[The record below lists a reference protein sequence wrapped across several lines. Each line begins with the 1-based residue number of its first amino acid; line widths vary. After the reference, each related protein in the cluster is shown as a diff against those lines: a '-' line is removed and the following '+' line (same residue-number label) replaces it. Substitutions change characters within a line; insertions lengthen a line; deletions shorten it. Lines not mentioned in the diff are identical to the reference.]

1 MSRPTLRPQD
11 LPTGIRLAGRGLR
24 GWAGTPKLMLLG
36 AIPAVLVWAIF
47 LALIVLVVP
56 RTPAIARWA
65 TPFAADWSLLAREV
79 LQVTLA
85 IAMSVALIYLAIV
98 TFVSVTLLVGS
109 WFYER
114 IWAATEE
121 RLGGLEQRVELN
133 FRATVG
139 KTVDDTGRSVL
150 MALTTAALA
159 FLIGLVPV
167 VGSIA
172 AAVFVTYR
180 GARSAAI
187 ELTAFAGDARGWSFA
202 QRRRRIDRRPLLM
215 LGTAL
220 PYYLSFLVPGLAIV
234 TMPAGVVSGTHL
246 VRTLVEGETPPSTPD
261 DEGPYWA
268 P

>member
-1 MSRPTLRPQD
+1 
-11 LPTGIRLAGRGLR
+11 
-24 GWAGTPKLMLLG
+24 MLLG
-36 AIPAVLVWAIF
+36 VIPAMLVWAAF

-56 RTPAIARWA
+56 RTPVIARWA
-65 TPFAADWSLLAREV
+65 TPFAAEWSLLAREL
-79 LQVTLA
+79 LQATLA

-121 RLGGLEQRVELN
+121 RLGGMEQRVELG

-139 KTVDDTGRSVL
+139 KTVDDTGRSIL

-180 GARSAAI
+180 GARSAAV

-202 QRRRRIDRRPLLM
+202 ERRRRIDRRPLLM

-220 PYYLSFLVPGLAIV
+220 PYYLSFLVPGLAVV

-246 VRTLVEGETPPSTPD
+246 VRELTQAETPAGGESSD
-261 DEGPYWA
+261 GPYWA